1 MPNRIVSSRER
12 LDSKLIQRSKTTR
25 GSVFANQGLVNFS
38 ETIPR
43 DTKAVSTFINE
54 IGREA
59 VAPRCATE
67 RRTKSP
73 TTSTNDSCRATR
85 RSLWI
90 CNACRGVLTGAQKQV
105 TAYET
110 LTTAQSG
117 SEEVSNEAWNYS
129 HVPPIQPTSSPS
141 YTHQTNVNARNSPYK
156 LLARN
161 SQSTA

>member
-1 MPNRIVSSRER
+1 VSSRER

-25 GSVFANQGLVNFS
+25 GSGFAKPDLLYFS

-54 IGREA
+54 IRSEA

-73 TTSTNDSCRATR
+73 TPSANDSCRATR

-90 CNACRGVLTGAQKQV
+90 CNACRGVLTGAQKQAA
-105 TAYET
+105 AYKA
-110 LTTAQSG
+110 LTTAESG
-117 SEEVSNEAWNYS
+117 SEEVSNEACNYS
-129 HVPPIQPTSSPS
+129 QVPPIHPTSPPS
-141 YTHQTNVNARNSPYK
+141 YTHQTNVHARNSPYQ

>member
-1 MPNRIVSSRER
+1 MRNASIEKKSRNFLPNRFVGSRER

-25 GSVFANQGLVNFS
+25 GSGFVNQGLLNFS

-43 DTKAVSTFINE
+43 DTKAVSAFINE
-54 IGREA
+54 IGSET

-73 TTSTNDSCRATR
+73 TPSTNDSCRATR

-90 CNACRGVLTGAQKQV
+90 CNACRGVLTRAQKQAA
-105 TAYET
+105 AYET
-110 LTTAQSG
+110 LTTAESG

-129 HVPPIQPTSSPS
+129 HVPPIQPTSPPS
-141 YTHQTNVNARNSPYK
+141 YTHQTNVHA
-156 LLARN
+156 
-161 SQSTA
+161 

>member
-1 MPNRIVSSRER
+1 MRSRER

-25 GSVFANQGLVNFS
+25 GLAFVNQDLLNFS

-54 IGREA
+54 IGSET

-73 TTSTNDSCRATR
+73 TPSANDSCRATR

-90 CNACRGVLTGAQKQV
+90 CNACRGVLTGAQKQAA
-105 TAYET
+105 AYKA
-110 LTTAQSG
+110 LTTAESG
-117 SEEVSNEAWNYS
+117 SEEVSNEACNYS
-129 HVPPIQPTSSPS
+129 QVPPIQPTAPPS
-141 YTHQTNVNARNSPYK
+141 YTHQTNVHARNFPYQ